1 MMIEQ
6 IFAFGQNFWGA
17 LSSGSANAAHVWLYV
32 AITLLVMVEGPISI
46 LLAAGASS
54 AGFLN
59 PLPVFI
65 AATVGNLTA
74 DALWYGLGYMGKID
88 WLIRRRGWFGVDA
101 EKIDLFR
108 KIIQRQAVKLLIF
121 AKLTNGLIVPVLI
134 ATGLA
139 RVPWRRWFP
148 IIFVTNLLTSLVMVG
163 LGYYMASSLMKVQE
177 GIRYAAFA
185 FTLLFILIASIY
197 VRNLLSRKNV
207 AALLDEAEQ

>member
-101 EKIDLFR
+101 EKIDR
-108 KIIQRQAVKLLIF
+108 IIRDF
-121 AKLTNGLIVPVLI
+121 N
-134 ATGLA
+134 
-139 RVPWRRWFP
+139 
-148 IIFVTNLLTSLVMVG
+148 
-163 LGYYMASSLMKVQE
+163 ASSVKIHTIMP
-177 GIRYAAFA
+177 
-185 FTLLFILIASIY
+185 LLG
-197 VRNLLSRKNV
+197 
-207 AALLDEAEQ
+207 E